1 MTVRPTVLLFDIDG
15 TLVSTGG
22 AGRRS
27 IERAFETLHGRP
39 DACSHFSFDGMTDRG
54 IARLGLQAIGVEVN
68 DGAIEALLARYV
80 ECLEDAVRSVPAERY
95 IVHDGVRAAVE
106 AGLTAGMAVGLGT
119 GNVREGARVKL
130 ARVGLFEKFT
140 FGGFGDDHEL
150 RPELIRRGAERGAR
164 QLGVELSVARVVVIG
179 DTPKDVAAAQA
190 MGAESVGVATGGF
203 TVEQLRASG
212 ATYVF
217 STLAET
223 GALDSLMSPSPFGTG

>member
-1 MTVRPTVLLFDIDG
+1 MRPTILLFDIDG

-27 IERAFETLHGRP
+27 IDRAFETLHGRA

-54 IARLGLQAIGVEVN
+54 IARLGLEAIGVTVTDAN
-68 DGAIEALLARYV
+68 VDALLARYV
-80 ECLEDAVRSVPAERY
+80 ACLEEAVRSVPDERY
-95 IVHDGVRAAVE
+95 IVHEGVRAAVD
-106 AGLTAGMAVGLGT
+106 AGIAAGMAVGLGT

-130 ARVGLFEKFT
+130 ARVNLFEKFT

-150 RPELIRRGAERGAR
+150 RPELIRRGAERGAQ

-190 MGAESVGVATGGF
+190 MGAESIGVATGGF
-203 TVEQLRASG
+203 TVDQLRASG
-212 ATYVF
+212 ATHVF
-217 STLAET
+217 ATLADVR
-223 GALDSLMSPSPFGTG
+223 AIPAMLDFAK

>member
-1 MTVRPTVLLFDIDG
+1 MRPTILLFDIDG

-54 IARLGLQAIGVEVN
+54 IARLGLQAIGVAP
-68 DGAIEALLARYV
+68 DDAAIEGLLARYV
-80 ECLEDAVRSVPAERY
+80 SCLEDAVRSVPDERY
-95 IVHDGVRAAVE
+95 IVHAGMREAVD
-106 AGLTAGMAVGLGT
+106 AGIAAGMAVGLGT

-140 FGGFGDDHEL
+140 FGGFGDDHEH

-190 MGAESVGVATGGF
+190 IGAESVGVATGGF
-203 TVEQLRASG
+203 AVEQLRASG
-212 ATYVF
+212 ATHVF
-217 STLAET
+217 STLEEA
-223 GALDSLMSPSPFGTG
+223 GALDALLTPS